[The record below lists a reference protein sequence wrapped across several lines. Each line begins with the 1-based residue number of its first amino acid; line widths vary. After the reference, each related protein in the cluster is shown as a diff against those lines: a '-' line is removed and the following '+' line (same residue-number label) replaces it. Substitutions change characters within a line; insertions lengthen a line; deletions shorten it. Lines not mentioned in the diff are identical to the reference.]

1 MNESKYIQW
10 KQICAGFFKSQ
21 QQQQQ
26 QKKQQKQQKKMNAVA
41 IEANA

>member
-10 KQICAGFFKSQ
+10 KKICAGFFKSQ
-21 QQQQQ
+21 Q
-26 QKKQQKQQKKMNAVA
+26 QQKKMNAVA

>member
-10 KQICAGFFKSQ
+10 KKICAGFFKSQ
-21 QQQQQ
+21 QQ
-26 QKKQQKQQKKMNAVA
+26 QQKKMNAVA